1 MTRQS
6 VRGLAKRSCVLDRW
20 STIGRETGCPFL
32 LIALWGTLYQ
42 APHPVMV
49 LTSDIPMD
57 RKSERIAGT
66 ALPPVAAKPNQRLIC
81 ARIAP

>member
-1 MTRQS
+1 MIRQS
-6 VRGLAKRSCVLDRW
+6 VSGLAIRPCILDSW
-20 STIGRETGCPFL
+20 SAIGRKTGCHFL
-32 LIALWGTLYQ
+32 LFALWGTLYQ

-57 RKSERIAGT
+57 RKSWGIAGT

-81 ARIAP
+81 ARTAP